1 MAVGQGKPREEKESK
16 IRGKNP
22 NPTHSHSPKSYKNAK
37 LKIVTYMQRTWY
49 RLVFRPLLAAS
60 VSMRSYDI
68 CSVVQ
73 RTLFS
78 WGPLFPLTLTV
89 LLPPL
94 LQFPVRSGRKGR
106 DLVETFHVRL
116 CVPRFPSVAIGNVV
130 DDG

>member
-68 CSVVQ
+68 CSVV
-73 RTLFS
+73 
-78 WGPLFPLTLTV
+78 
-89 LLPPL
+89 
-94 LQFPVRSGRKGR
+94 
-106 DLVETFHVRL
+106 
-116 CVPRFPSVAIGNVV
+116 
-130 DDG
+130 